1 MSLNPSYEGQTALVT
16 GAGRGIGRA
25 VSLALAKTGRLV
37 YINYLSNQKSAEET
51 LGMIQQK
58 GGKGVLMPFDVTDIE
73 QSEKAVQKIVTD
85 RKKIDILVNNA
96 GIRDDMLMVWMK
108 KENWQTV
115 LDTNLTGFFNVT
127 RLVAKN
133 MLSKRSGRIINI
145 SSTAGQMGQGGQVNY
160 AASKA
165 GLIGAAKALSR
176 EIAKRNITVNVV
188 SPGFVETEMLDG
200 LPVEEIVKMVPAGR
214 LGTPEEVAAA
224 VVFLCSA
231 QAGYITGQVI
241 GVNGGII

>member
-25 VSLALAKTGRLV
+25 VSVALAETGRLV
-37 YINYLSNQKSAEET
+37 YINYLSNQKSAEQT
-51 LGMIQQK
+51 LDLIEQR
-58 GGKGVLMPFDVTDIE
+58 GGKGVLMPFDVTDME
-73 QSEKAVQKIVTD
+73 QSEEAVKKIVSE
-85 RKKIDILVNNA
+85 RKRIDVLVNNA

-108 KENWQTV
+108 KENWQKV

-127 RLVAKN
+127 RLVVKN

-145 SSTAGQMGQGGQVNY
+145 ASAAGQMGQGGQVNY

-188 SPGFVETEMLDG
+188 SPGFVETEMLEG
-200 LPVEEIVKMVPAGR
+200 LPVEEIVKRVPAGR